1 MTTQDADSDGPS
13 GLKDSPEPL
22 QATEPEL
29 DAYGLPVR
37 NRARTSRTVLRALFS
52 LICVIVAVGLVIV
65 GVISIIGYNIDLWNG
80 P

>member
-1 MTTQDADSDGPS
+1 MTTQHADSDGPS
-13 GLKDSPEPL
+13 DLKGSPEPP

-37 NRARTSRTVLRALFS
+37 NRARTSRTVLRALAS
-52 LICVIVAVGLVIV
+52 LIYAIVAVGLVIV
-65 GVISIIGYNIDLWNG
+65 GAISIFGWVTNG